1 MQVTVSIIILG
12 MFVLLELGPS
22 SQHFMPLL
30 HTLLPWAM
38 HHRHAVRVP
47 VQVRPALL
55 QYICGTSMQG
65 VVLVCNSLSVHEA
78 WTIFQRALVSQ
89 SMWTSNFLLF

>member
-1 MQVTVSIIILG
+1 

-30 HTLLPWAM
+30 HALLPWAM

-47 VQVRPALL
+47 VQVRPVVQLWYRHAVLDMSICRRGPLLHVQVRQSPFFHSIHLEYWQILLAL
-55 QYICGTSMQG
+55 CVM
-65 VVLVCNSLSVHEA
+65 
-78 WTIFQRALVSQ
+78 
-89 SMWTSNFLLF
+89 LLAQ